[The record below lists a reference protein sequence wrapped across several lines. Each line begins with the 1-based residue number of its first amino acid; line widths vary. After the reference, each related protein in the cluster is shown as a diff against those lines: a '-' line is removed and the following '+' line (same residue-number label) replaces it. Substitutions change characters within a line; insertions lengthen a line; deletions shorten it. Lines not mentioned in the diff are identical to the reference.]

1 VRVPTTP
8 AALQAIDAFAGA
20 PSGDRLHVRLR
31 WLTCPFGAVEREVP
45 VSGRVLEIGCGHGL
59 LSLYLAACA
68 PDREVHGIDVD
79 EHKIALARAA
89 ADRFAAGG
97 GASVSFDVVQPGTLP
112 EGPFDAVVV
121 ADVLYLLTPTDR
133 AALLAAAVERLAP
146 QGRVVVKEA
155 DRVPRWKGALTVGQ
169 ELLSTRVL
177 RITQG
182 DEVAFAPPDELAEPL
197 RDAGLEVAIRRADRG
212 YVHPHVLLVA
222 RAGDATVPS

>member
-1 VRVPTTP
+1 MRLPSTQ
-8 AALQAIDAFAGA
+8 AALQAVDAFAGA
-20 PSGDRLHVRLR
+20 PPGDRLHVRLR
-31 WLTCPFGAVEREVP
+31 WLTCPFGVVEREVP
-45 VSGRVLEIGCGHGL
+45 VAGRVLEIGCGHGL
-59 LSLYLAACA
+59 LSLYLAACSA
-68 PDREVHGIDVD
+68 GREVHGVDVD

-97 GASVSFDVVQPGTLP
+97 GGSVSFDVVRPGVLP
-112 EGPFDAVVV
+112 DGPFDAVVV
-121 ADVLYLLTPTDR
+121 ADVLYLLSPVDR
-133 AALLAAAVERLAP
+133 AALLTAAAQRLAP
-146 QGRVVVKEA
+146 GGRIVVKEA

-182 DEVAFAPPDELAEPL
+182 DEVAFAPPDELARPL